1 MTANPRAARRNQL
14 FLWGLLPALV
24 LLLLA
29 GRVGLLL
36 RADAAGRAA
45 YASGE
50 YGAAQGRFEANRS
63 LNVLE
68 PWKAPFNAGTALYRD
83 EELAAAVDAFE
94 AALDAGPGRDECT
107 VRINLAL
114 THEAIGDAAAEADDE
129 PASRD
134 AWTAGREVLAA
145 GDCPTDAG
153 RGPEQSTVAATVD
166 ARLAD
171 ELGDPPP
178 EQQQPEDE
186 GEGPAAGPRAAEEAE
201 ADRGAQP
208 AGPGGSPGQQGPR
221 RLPRRGVGRGLPVV
235 SGQPA
240 TTAAASSTVSTRW
253 TWSSIGRPRASFSS
267 SGHAGTSSVQCARPT
282 STIGATADGSA

>member
-68 PWKAPFNAGTALYRD
+68 PWKAPFNAGTAHYRD

-107 VRINLAL
+107 VRIDLAL
-114 THEAIGDAAAEADDE
+114 THEGIGDAAAEADDE
-129 PASRD
+129 PAARD

-171 ELGDPPP
+171 KLGDPPP
-178 EQQQPEDE
+178 EQQQPEEKEKDQQQAPEQQKKQKQIEERNQRAREGRQESKDLDDYPVEDWDE
-186 GEGPAAGPRAAEEAE
+186 
-201 ADRGAQP
+201 DYQ
-208 AGPGGSPGQQGPR
+208 
-221 RLPRRGVGRGLPVV
+221 
-235 SGQPA
+235 
-240 TTAAASSTVSTRW
+240 W
-253 TWSSIGRPRASFSS
+253 
-267 SGHAGTSSVQCARPT
+267 
-282 STIGATADGSA
+282 

>member
-1 MTANPRAARRNQL
+1 MTTNPRATRRNQL

-29 GRVGLLL
+29 GKAGLML

-50 YGAAQGRFEANRS
+50 YGAAHDRFDANRS

-68 PWKAPFNAGTALYRD
+68 PWKAPFNAGTALYR
-83 EELAAAVDAFE
+83 EAEHEGAVAAFE
-94 AALDAGPGRDECT
+94 AALDAGPGEDECT

-114 THEAIGDAAAEADDE
+114 THEAIGDAAAEADEE
-129 PASRD
+129 PAARD

-153 RGPEQSTVAATVD
+153 RGPEQSAVAATVD

-171 ELGDPPP
+171 KLGDPPP
-178 EQQQPEDE
+178 EQQTEKEEEKDQQQPDPEQQKKQKQVEERNKQAREGRQENEDLE
-186 GEGPAAGPRAAEEAE
+186 DYPVEE
-201 ADRGAQP
+201 
-208 AGPGGSPGQQGPR
+208 
-221 RLPRRGVGRGLPVV
+221 
-235 SGQPA
+235 
-240 TTAAASSTVSTRW
+240 
-253 TWSSIGRPRASFSS
+253 WSEDY
-267 SGHAGTSSVQCARPT
+267 QW
-282 STIGATADGSA
+282 

>member
-1 MTANPRAARRNQL
+1 VTANPRAARRNQL

-45 YASGE
+45 YATGE

-83 EELAAAVDAFE
+83 EELAAAVDPFE

-107 VRINLAL
+107 VRIDLAL

-134 AWTAGREVLAA
+134 AWTLGREVLAA

-153 RGPEQSTVAATVD
+153 RGTEQTTVAEAVD

-171 ELGDPPP
+171 KLGDPPP
-178 EQQQPEDE
+178 EQQQEQEKKTDQQQDPEQQKKQKQIEERNQRAREGRQESKDLDDYPVEDWDE
-186 GEGPAAGPRAAEEAE
+186 
-201 ADRGAQP
+201 DYQ
-208 AGPGGSPGQQGPR
+208 
-221 RLPRRGVGRGLPVV
+221 
-235 SGQPA
+235 
-240 TTAAASSTVSTRW
+240 W
-253 TWSSIGRPRASFSS
+253 
-267 SGHAGTSSVQCARPT
+267 
-282 STIGATADGSA
+282 